1 MVRRESVRNELE
13 NCFGPYYEKLEVAAT
28 YNLFLNVAYMVRE
41 RVGAALCFQMNR
53 EYPGTKFIPL
63 TPVLE
68 TGAVLVWKKEQIFS
82 PAVLEFMKYLK
93 ERVNPS
99 QVWERYGRGVLDELE
114 KSVFNL

>member
-68 TGAVLVWKKEQIFS
+68 QSSRWS
-82 PAVLEFMKYLK
+82 
-93 ERVNPS
+93 NPS
-99 QVWERYGRGVLDELE
+99 DSNSARSDSASSG
-114 KSVFNL
+114 

>member
-1 MVRRESVRNELE
+1 MLPGVRPAIILV
-13 NCFGPYYEKLEVAAT
+13 
-28 YNLFLNVAYMVRE
+28 
-41 RVGAALCFQMNR
+41 
-53 EYPGTKFIPL
+53 
-63 TPVLE
+63 E

>member
-99 QVWERYGRGVLDELE
+99 QVWERYGR
-114 KSVFNL
+114 